1 MKGERRLR
9 LVPSGPPE
17 AEERAQAA
25 SGGDEEPPPTE
36 AELREATALQEA
48 LERGVDPLAA
58 SLRSAF
64 RPEALEDADHDA
76 ILARALGDLGAPAT
90 KAEQREAERL
100 AGELEAMRGAR
111 MPHGMAGSM
120 SDGAEIAS
128 ALRAAW
134 APRPI
139 EQLRNEA
146 LIAGALHK
154 APARRSGRRVLS
166 VTMAALTSVAAVAAA
181 VALYFGRAGELGPPT
196 SQTAATP
203 PTAGVVAVAQ
213 TALIRARSTADLFD
227 PETPFPR
234 TGGTSERIDRI
245 ASARAA
251 DLRANRFAAWGVP

>member
-9 LVPSGPPE
+9 LVPPAPPE
-17 AEERAQAA
+17 ADRRALAA
-25 SGGDEEPPPTE
+25 SGEGEEPPPTE
-36 AELREATALQEA
+36 AELREAAALNEA
-48 LERGVDPLAA
+48 LERGADPLAA

-64 RPEALEDADHDA
+64 RPEVLDDTDHDA
-76 ILARALGDLGAPAT
+76 ILARALGDLSAPAT

-100 AGELEAMRGAR
+100 AGELEGMRGAR
-111 MPHGMAGSM
+111 IPGAMAGST
-120 SDGAEIAS
+120 SDSAEIAS

-181 VALYFGRAGELGPPT
+181 VALYFGRAGELGAPT
-196 SQTAATP
+196 TQTAAAP
-203 PTAGVVAVAQ
+203 ATAGVAAVAQ
-213 TALIRARSTADLFD
+213 AALIRARSTSDLFD

-234 TGGTSERIDRI
+234 SGGTSERIDRI